1 MRIKEVRLIRFRQ
14 FKDTTF
20 HFGDVNVLAGANNSG
35 KTSVLWAI
43 KTFYYFAKKAL
54 AVRNNEIDFHKHYV
68 HAKDFMP
75 IPNDDEL
82 WYKRDDRQTVP
93 VRISITYENGWQG
106 TLVLTARFGQIHVSF
121 NSGPLPRGITPRQIA
136 DSLSKEVAFVPGLV
150 GVLVQ
155 EAYSSPA
162 RQASLAS
169 EGRYPEIFRSS
180 LIHLKERRP
189 AGLRALN
196 EFLEQVFGIE
206 LKSPSY
212 DPHKDEY
219 IMAKY
224 REGGKEFDIVDCGSG
239 VQQIVQLFTYLYLT
253 SPAVILFDEPDA
265 HLHPSVQAGLA
276 AALSRIQTDLHAQL
290 LVATHS
296 YDIIDYFPRN
306 HVVLV
311 DSSKQINQGLQTDQE
326 KIDKLTEIG
335 IIANSALVRLYSSA
349 KCVIL
354 EDSYSDIFKGFD
366 RVLKTK
372 VTERSAIR
380 SAKGISKFGVQK
392 DVIESISSI
401 IQHPISPFFLQ
412 DTDGLPD
419 AWLQEMKAL
428 AVREGLNIIFL
439 GRHEMENFLLD
450 PSLLR
455 KALKRKGRD
464 VSLQDIK
471 RLLLDTAEANRYE
484 WHEGIRRM
492 AKSANHKLSG
502 LPNRPA
508 KTDEAVITEID
519 AHLNQVPLTL
529 EFVLKTYPGKELLK
543 KVRREIQAR
552 YNISLSNEDIFSVA
566 DKRTSRE
573 FLEILRGF

>member
-1 MRIKEVRLIRFRQ
+1 
-14 FKDTTF
+14 
-20 HFGDVNVLAGANNSG
+20 
-35 KTSVLWAI
+35 VLWAI

-54 AVRNNEIDFHKHYV
+54 AVRNNQIDFHKHYV

-82 WYKRDDRQTVP
+82 WYMRDDRQTMP

-106 TLVLTARFGQIHVSF
+106 TLVLTARFGQIHISF
-121 NSGPLPRGITPRQIA
+121 NSGPLPRGITPRQVA
-136 DSLSKEVAFVPGLV
+136 DSLSKEVAFMPGLV

-180 LIHLKERRP
+180 LIHLKERKP

-219 IMAKY
+219 IMARY
-224 REGGKEFDIVDCGSG
+224 REAGKEFDIVDCGSG

-265 HLHPSVQAGLA
+265 HLHPSVQGGLA
-276 AALSRIQTDLHAQL
+276 AALARIQTDLHAQL

-296 YDIIDYFPRN
+296 YDMIDYFPRSD
-306 HVVLV
+306 VVLI
-311 DSSKQINQGLQTDQE
+311 DSSKQANQGLQTDQE
-326 KIDKLTEIG
+326 KIDKLTEVG

-349 KCVIL
+349 KCLIL

-372 VTERSAIR
+372 VTERFTIR
-380 SAKGISKFGVQK
+380 NAKGISKFGVQK
-392 DVIESISSI
+392 DVVESISSI
-401 IQHPISPFFLQ
+401 IQHPISPIFLQ
-412 DTDGLPD
+412 DTDGLPE
-419 AWLQEMKAL
+419 AWIHEMKTL
-428 AVREGLNIIFL
+428 AETDGLTVKFL

-450 PSLLR
+450 PGLLR
-455 KALKRKGRD
+455 KALKKKGCD
-464 VSLQDIK
+464 VSLKDMK
-471 RLLLDTAEANRYE
+471 SLLLETAEANRFE
-484 WHEGIRRM
+484 WYEGIRKR
-492 AKSANHKLSG
+492 AKSANHQLSR
-502 LPNRPA
+502 LPNRTT
-508 KTDEAVITEID
+508 KTEEVVIREID
-519 AHLNQVPLTL
+519 TYLNQGPLTI
-529 EFVLKTYPGKELLK
+529 EFILKTYPGKELLK
-543 KVRREIQAR
+543 KVRGEIQRR
-552 YNISLSNEDIFSVA
+552 YSISLSHADIFSVA
-566 DKRTSRE
+566 DKRTSKD
-573 FLEILRGF
+573 FLQILRSF